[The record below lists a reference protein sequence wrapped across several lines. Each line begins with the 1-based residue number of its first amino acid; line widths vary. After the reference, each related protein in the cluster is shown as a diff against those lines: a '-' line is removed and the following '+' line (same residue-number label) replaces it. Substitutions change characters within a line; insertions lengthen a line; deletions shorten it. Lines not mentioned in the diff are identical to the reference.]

1 LDGDIAGADVQSR
14 MTETRSSP
22 LRSWRAAVSLLALCL
37 LAACDHAPPAA
48 AGTDTACPTPAGWF
62 DPAAGTALGA
72 DAALAELAA
81 KRVVLLGESHDDA
94 EHHLWQGQVLAALAS
109 RRPDTVVA
117 FEMFPR
123 RAQPVLDDW
132 TAGKLS
138 TDEFLK
144 QSRWTQVWGFGAEM
158 YMPLFQMARMNG
170 LEMVGANVDRALV
183 RRVGKEGWAAVPEA
197 ERDGVGTPTPAS
209 EAYRRS
215 LAGVYRGKMAAMAA
229 RGHGKADGKSKEI
242 TLDDVLADAG
252 FQHFVEAQLTWDR
265 AMAEA
270 MAEAAQGTP
279 NTLVV
284 GIVGRGHA
292 EFGHGIPH
300 QLKDLGIA
308 DVAVALPVHAGE
320 CANLPKAAAD
330 LAFAI
335 PASPE
340 VARAEAPQKP
350 KLGVYIGPAEGGVA
364 VTKVVAGSI
373 AERAGIEAKD
383 VIVRAA
389 GAELKQPGDLV
400 AVIQRQAP
408 GTWLPLEIRRAS
420 ERLDLLAKFPALP
433 KSHP

>member
-1 LDGDIAGADVQSR
+1 
-14 MTETRSSP
+14 MNETRLFL
-22 LRSWRAAVSLLALCL
+22 LRPRRTALWALALL
-37 LAACDHAPPAA
+37 VLAACDHAPPAA

-62 DPAAGTALGA
+62 EPATNQAMSA
-72 DAALAELAA
+72 DAALAELAG

-94 EHHLWQGQVLAALAS
+94 EHHLWQGQVLAALAG
-109 RRPDTVVA
+109 RRPETVVA

-123 RAQPVLDDW
+123 RIQPVLDDW

-138 TDEFLK
+138 ADEFLK
-144 QSRWTQVWGFGAEM
+144 QSQWDQVWGFGAEM

-170 LEMVGANVDRALV
+170 LKMVGANVDRALV

-197 ERDGVGTPTPAS
+197 EREGVGTPAPAS

-215 LAGVYRGKMAAMAA
+215 LAGVYRGKMAAMAKS
-229 RGHGKADGKSKEI
+229 GHGKSDEKAAEI
-242 TLDDVLADAG
+242 TLDDVLADEG

-270 MAEAAQGTP
+270 MAEAVRDDPDA
-279 NTLVV
+279 LVV

-300 QLKDLGIA
+300 QLKALGIA
-308 DVAVALPVHAGE
+308 DVAVALPVHAAY
-320 CANLPKAAAD
+320 CAHLPKAAAD
-330 LAFAI
+330 LAFVI

-340 VARAEAPQKP
+340 AERAEAPQKP
-350 KLGVYIGPAEGGVA
+350 KLGVYIAPGEGGVA
-364 VTKVVAGSI
+364 VTKVAPGSI
-373 AERAGIEAKD
+373 AESAGIKADD

-389 GAELKQPGDLV
+389 GAELKQPADLV

-408 GTWLPLEIRRAS
+408 GTWLPLEIRRGT
-420 ERLDLLAKFPALP
+420 ERHDLVAKFPALP
-433 KSHP
+433 IKHP

>member
-1 LDGDIAGADVQSR
+1 MKENRL
-14 MTETRSSP
+14 P
-22 LRSWRAAVSLLALCL
+22 LFRPRRTALVALALLA

-48 AGTDTACPTPAGWF
+48 AGTDTACAAAAGWF
-62 DPAAGTALGA
+62 DPATGQPLEA
-72 DAALAELAA
+72 DTALAELAG

-94 EHHLWQGQVLAALAS
+94 EHHLWQGQALAALAS
-109 RRPDTVVA
+109 RRPETVVA

-123 RAQPVLDDW
+123 RTQPVLDDW
-132 TAGKLS
+132 SDGKLS
-138 TDEFLK
+138 ADEFLK
-144 QSRWTQVWGFGAEM
+144 QSQWAQVWGFGAGM

-170 LEMVGANVDRALV
+170 LKMVGANVDRALV

-197 ERDGVGTPTPAS
+197 EREGVGTPAPAT

-229 RGHGKADGKSKEI
+229 VGDGKGGHGKDEEKPAEI
-242 TLDDVLADAG
+242 TLEQVLADDG

-270 MAEAAQGTP
+270 MAEASRDNP
-279 NTLVV
+279 NALVV

-308 DVAVALPVHAGE
+308 DVAVALPVHAAY
-320 CANLPKAAAD
+320 CAHLPEAAAD
-330 LAFAI
+330 LAFVI
-335 PASPE
+335 PASPQAE
-340 VARAEAPQKP
+340 RAEAPKKP
-350 KLGVYIGPAEGGVA
+350 KLGVYIGPGVGGVA

-373 AERAGIEAKD
+373 AESAGIKADD

-389 GAELKQPGDLV
+389 GTELKQPGDLV

-408 GTWLPLEIRRAS
+408 GTWLPLEIRRGS
-420 ERLDLLAKFPALP
+420 ERHELVAKFPALP
-433 KSHP
+433 KKHP